1 MAFNENNRIRN
12 EEEDIGNF
20 VMKRISW
27 TKLWKNVRVTDKFQ
41 QLYQMLASNRIVHV
55 ENQRK
60 SKP

>member
-27 TKLWKNVRVTDKFQ
+27 TKLWRNV
-41 QLYQMLASNRIVHV
+41 
-55 ENQRK
+55 
-60 SKP
+60 